1 MANYTS
7 GASGAQS
14 ESSDDPTPFKGN
26 SDSSPFL
33 LRQIKTFL
41 KLSSW
46 RNLIS
51 SLCSHYRIFFLIS
64 QQTKLKNKFEENS
77 SHQRTET
84 IPTVQ
89 KGVEKNKSLYW
100 GKSIQHFL
108 DKLFSISNEIS
119 RGKMNLTC
127 PSQK

>member
-1 MANYTS
+1 MADYRA

-14 ESSDDPTPFKGN
+14 EYSDDPTPSKGN

-64 QQTKLKNKFEENS
+64 QQTKLKNKFDENS

-89 KGVEKNKSLYW
+89 KGIEKNKSVL
-100 GKSIQHFL
+100 GQKHSA
-108 DKLFSISNEIS
+108 FS
-119 RGKMNLTC
+119 G
-127 PSQK
+127 